1 MSTTHLPTT
10 TTSYIHLRPQINR
23 KLNYYFDNHHKK
35 KSRPYFKFQAGST
48 TTFSGYTNINS
59 LRNKNEIYHQQHQT
73 TKYNINRSKLSINN
87 GRISSTNN
95 YIPPLM
101 NNDTF
106 RYPPQKNRRTIAHAQ
121 QFQYRRSV
129 IIHDNNDHYNNNKS
143 STLNKLN
150 GLILSDSICKH
161 VRAEKLSSMQLHV
174 KLSFESGCTCNR
186 MSQFLKQQTKINN
199 NDIFEA
205 NFVVYSL
212 CTNDVANIGAI
223 AAIKQCRELIN
234 LTRELFPKLQTIG
247 WIALSPRSKPSRLY
261 DSEEIGKHYH
271 HFNQLLAQLGKE
283 MNFDII
289 YTHLQMQHLHIDGL
303 HPSISSG
310 RNLIENALL
319 NWFKRKINML
329 TNSKLNK
336 IPIPI
341 QYTTTTYAN
350 KEHSKALLLS
360 NKHKDAMIPIN
371 KQHNNNKNVQY
382 NDKNKNYIQ
391 SNKEKQQK
399 RKIFNHHDDN
409 NNNNE
414 NIKSNDNNTDNQ
426 TSKEK
431 LLHIP
436 GKTLIP
442 HYPHFLRHKEEFLRK
457 IKIPEELENNKD
469 DIFTLSNLHFQ
480 AEYFKSEADKWK
492 IYMIAAKKKNKTI
505 QQIEPMEIIIEE
517 NNSLPI
523 PRPSPTG
530 LAGPPA
536 LLDFT
541 DLAEIFD
548 EWLPEPIPGQKRKI
562 GHRRDDPPT
571 PPSPRQP
578 PPVIPPSPR
587 QPPPIIPRR
596 TLPPRDPEQPLI
608 GGSFHQSPNVQ
619 NTHKQHHSFNSLL
632 QIEKQHNSPIRNR
645 LTTNDPSMI
654 ISPIESSTPEP
665 VIKSPSVV
673 SKNPINQHDS
683 FNFTIIPIE
692 CRYHFKKTKQKCTF
706 EAIKIHQEFLERKYK
721 NLEEERENKLHTSF
735 ARQIYSQVI
744 DFIQN
749 IVKKPMENKKNSDRK
764 RLDNL
769 LLDQMRK
776 KATFTIEEKG
786 TSEEQQYIHN
796 LHERYMRRLNLQ
808 LQLDKLEKSFPPQAN
823 NKALIM
829 NNAETRILNLGPKF
843 VPPAPQQVLERLP
856 KEIENMKEKIGAHWR
871 RVTNTIRREVP
882 LVNKFCQKIEDVIKK
897 TVTTEAPQDPAI
909 EPTIKYLQKMQK
921 QNKIIF
927 RQTDKSK
934 VFHADNHE
942 NYIKKS
948 ELYMNKTNAYIEI
961 PTSPLKEMI
970 ETTDKFLRNLV
981 SMKKM
986 PQSLLDKLRPSMTES
1001 ELPHLYYNPK
1011 DHKIGEPLRP
1021 I

>member
-1 MSTTHLPTT
+1 
-10 TTSYIHLRPQINR
+10 
-23 KLNYYFDNHHKK
+23 
-35 KSRPYFKFQAGST
+35 
-48 TTFSGYTNINS
+48 
-59 LRNKNEIYHQQHQT
+59 
-73 TKYNINRSKLSINN
+73 
-87 GRISSTNN
+87 
-95 YIPPLM
+95 
-101 NNDTF
+101 
-106 RYPPQKNRRTIAHAQ
+106 
-121 QFQYRRSV
+121 
-129 IIHDNNDHYNNNKS
+129 
-143 STLNKLN
+143 
-150 GLILSDSICKH
+150 
-161 VRAEKLSSMQLHV
+161 
-174 KLSFESGCTCNR
+174 
-186 MSQFLKQQTKINN
+186 
-199 NDIFEA
+199 
-205 NFVVYSL
+205 
-212 CTNDVANIGAI
+212 
-223 AAIKQCRELIN
+223 
-234 LTRELFPKLQTIG
+234 LQTIG

-319 NWFKRKINML
+319 NWFKRKINIL

-341 QYTTTTYAN
+341 QYTTTIYTN
-350 KEHSKALLLS
+350 KDHPKALLLS
-360 NKHKDAMIPIN
+360 NKHKDAMIPSN
-371 KQHNNNKNVQY
+371 KQHNNNNKNVQY

-391 SNKEKQQK
+391 SNKEKQQQN
-399 RKIFNHHDDN
+399 RKIFNHHDNN

-414 NIKSNDNNTDNQ
+414 NIKSDDNNTYNQ
-426 TSKEK
+426 ISKEK
-431 LLHIP
+431 LMHIP
-436 GKTLIP
+436 SKTLIP
-442 HYPHFLRHKEEFLRK
+442 YYPHFLRHKEEFFRK
-457 IKIPEELENNKD
+457 IKVPEEFENNKD
-469 DIFTLSNLHFQ
+469 DIFVLSNLHYQ
-480 AEYFKSEADKWK
+480 TEYFKSEADKWK

-523 PRPSPTG
+523 ARPSPTG
-530 LAGPPA
+530 LVCPPA

-541 DLAEIFD
+541 DLAEMFD
-548 EWLPEPIPGQKRKI
+548 EWLPEPTPGQKRKI

-578 PPVIPPSPR
+578 PPVIP
-587 QPPPIIPRR
+587 RR

-608 GGSFHQSPNVQ
+608 GGSLHQSPNIQ
-619 NTHKQHHSFNSLL
+619 NEHKQQRSFNSLL
-632 QIEKQHNSPIRNR
+632 PIEKRHNSPIKNR

-665 VIKSPSVV
+665 I
-673 SKNPINQHDS
+673 
-683 FNFTIIPIE
+683 
-692 CRYHFKKTKQKCTF
+692 
-706 EAIKIHQEFLERKYK
+706 
-721 NLEEERENKLHTSF
+721 
-735 ARQIYSQVI
+735 
-744 DFIQN
+744 
-749 IVKKPMENKKNSDRK
+749 
-764 RLDNL
+764 
-769 LLDQMRK
+769 
-776 KATFTIEEKG
+776 
-786 TSEEQQYIHN
+786 
-796 LHERYMRRLNLQ
+796 
-808 LQLDKLEKSFPPQAN
+808 SFPPQAN

-829 NNAETRILNLGPKF
+829 NNAETRVLNLGPKF

-882 LVNKFCQKIEDVIKK
+882 LVNNFCQKIEDVIKK
-897 TVTTEAPQDPAI
+897 TITTEAPPDPTI
-909 EPTIKYLQKMQK
+909 EPTIKYFQKMQK

-934 VFHADNHE
+934 VFHADTHE

-948 ELYMNKTNAYIEI
+948 ALYMNKTNAYIEI

-986 PQSLLDKLRPSMTES
+986 PQALLDKLRPSMTES

-1021 I
+1021 IVSGIKSPLSKIASFLDKNIRPLFNKHTPYSIPNSIILLKHLKQYKTTSETNLYTFDITDLYTMIPQK